1 MSLVGLAHFIEL
13 TVLAVIFHTAG
24 TVLVA
29 QMPFEPE

>member
-13 TVLAVIFHTAG
+13 TALAHFHTAG

-29 QMPFEPE
+29 QMPV